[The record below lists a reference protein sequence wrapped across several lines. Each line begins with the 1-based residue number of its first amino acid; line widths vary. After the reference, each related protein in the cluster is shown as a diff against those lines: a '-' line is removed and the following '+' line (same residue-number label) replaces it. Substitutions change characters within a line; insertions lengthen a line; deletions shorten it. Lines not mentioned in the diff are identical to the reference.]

1 VCVHFVDS
9 STLNS
14 PRVGVNSRTGMEFVV
29 DSVAVSEIAYDQ
41 MKIAQSMKL
50 TAERIEWVITCLLIL

>member
-1 VCVHFVDS
+1 
-9 STLNS
+9 
-14 PRVGVNSRTGMEFVV
+14 MEFVV

-50 TAERIEWVITCLLIL
+50 TAERIERIITCLLIL